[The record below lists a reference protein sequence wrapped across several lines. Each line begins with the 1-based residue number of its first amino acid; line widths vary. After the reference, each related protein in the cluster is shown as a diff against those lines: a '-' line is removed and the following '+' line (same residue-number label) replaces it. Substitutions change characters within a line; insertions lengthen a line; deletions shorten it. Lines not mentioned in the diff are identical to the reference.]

1 MSATF
6 QLVMKSAPYPD
17 KEFPLTRDEMT
28 VGRDTANEI
37 VISDA
42 EVSRRHAR
50 IYKVGETFMIEDLG
64 STNGTFINGQRL
76 AGPHALQPGETVRFG
91 ETITLLFE
99 APAQAQTYDPNATMM
114 TPGGAFNL
122 PPAPAAFDS
131 SMPTGSGSA
140 GGMAGTG
147 DALPQKKN
155 NRTMILVGVGCLV
168 LLCCVCAAGAFAFDY
183 FNLYYLIGM

>member
-1 MSATF
+1 MSASY

-64 STNGTFINGQRL
+64 STNGTFVNGQRL

-99 APAQAQTYDPNATMM
+99 APAQSYDPNATMM
-114 TPGGAFNL
+114 TPGGSFNL
-122 PPAPAAFDS
+122 PQAAPATFTGS
-131 SMPTGSGSA
+131 IPEGSGSA
-140 GGMAGTG
+140 GGVTG
-147 DALPQKKN
+147 EVPAKKN
-155 NRTMILVGVGCLV
+155 NNRTLILVGVGCLV
-168 LLCCVCAAGAFAFDY
+168 LLCCVCAVGAFAFDY